1 MIGLRTGVPD
11 WLMSTLCYAAFIGP
25 VYLAHRRFSFRSDA
39 PHGRA
44 LPRYIAVQLCGLAL
58 ASLFSY
64 ICYSV
69 LGIPTIAAG
78 ILVIALTAGF
88 NFVIVR
94 TWAFAT
100 GPTIWGGGLMAALDP
115 KAVLNSAHNALV
127 FDRRIR
133 ILATHMART
142 IPEGGGT
149 VLDLGCGD
157 GSMDVLLMQMR
168 PDLKIEGADVFFRPK
183 SHIPMI
189 QYDGT
194 TLPFP
199 DGHFDYVTIV
209 DVLHHTDDPA
219 GVLAEAARV
228 SRKGVAI
235 KDHLLEGFLAG
246 PTLRLMDWVGNR
258 GHGVRLPY
266 NYLSNEQWR
275 DAFAR
280 AGLGQKL
287 WTEKLGLYPIPFSWL
302 FERGL
307 HFVALMTPKQ
317 AATA

>member
-1 MIGLRTGVPD
+1 MRLSSVRSISRTG
-11 WLMSTLCYAAFIGP
+11 
-25 VYLAHRRFSFRSDA
+25 RFSFRSDA

-64 ICYSV
+64 ICYRSSECPR
-69 LGIPTIAAG
+69 LLRR
-78 ILVIALTAGF
+78 ILVIALTAGV

-94 TWAFAT
+94 TWAFAA
-100 GPTIWGGGLMAALDP
+100 GPTIWGRGLMAALDP

-133 ILATHMART
+133 ILADASGAGRFR
-142 IPEGGGT
+142 GGGT

-157 GSMDVLLMQMR
+157 GSMDVLLMQLR

-183 SHIPMI
+183 PHIRCH

-194 TLPFP
+194 TLPFADEQFRLRDDRRRAAP
-199 DGHFDYVTIV
+199 HRRSGRRAGRGGAREPQGRRRSRTICC
-209 DVLHHTDDPA
+209 
-219 GVLAEAARV
+219 
-228 SRKGVAI
+228 
-235 KDHLLEGFLAG
+235 EGFLAG

-266 NYLSNEQWR
+266 NYLSNAAVAGRLCQRGARPEALER
-275 DAFAR
+275 EAR
-280 AGLGQKL
+280 ALSDRRSPGSSSAGS
-287 WTEKLGLYPIPFSWL
+287 ISS
-302 FERGL
+302 R
-307 HFVALMTPKQ
+307 
-317 AATA
+317 